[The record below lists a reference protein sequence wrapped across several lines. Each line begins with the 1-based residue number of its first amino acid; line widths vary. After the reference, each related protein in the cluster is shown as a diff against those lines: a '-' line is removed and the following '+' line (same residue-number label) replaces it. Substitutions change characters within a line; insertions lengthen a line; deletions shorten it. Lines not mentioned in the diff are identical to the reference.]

1 VPDAPTVPIA
11 DAAAVAASS
20 QVLLVV
26 DDDAICIEA
35 SLGAC
40 RLLGASR
47 DEVVGRELGELL
59 EPASRERLASHWPA
73 AQRNGGRAGTFT
85 LAPPA
90 SVEVSATVTPQ
101 LLPSRHLV
109 ALESALDPDSNGNGN
124 GHANGNGNGRFA
136 HPATGRGPTV
146 REREVLEMLA
156 NGATDDQIAASLTLS
171 PATVQSHVRNA
182 KAKLGARTRA
192 QAVALALQRGL
203 IGTSSPT

>member
-1 VPDAPTVPIA
+1 VPDAPSVGI
-11 DAAAVAASS
+11 DGDSAVAGSP

-26 DDDAICIEA
+26 DDDGICIEA

-59 EPASRERLASHWPA
+59 EPASRERLASYWSA
-73 AQRNGGRAGTFT
+73 VRRNGGRAGTFT

-90 SVEVSATVTPQ
+90 SVDVSATVTPQ

-109 ALESALDPDSNGNGN
+109 ALESALDSDSDGD
-124 GHANGNGNGRFA
+124 GNGRFA
-136 HPATGRGPTV
+136 HPAAGRGPTA
-146 REREVLEMLA
+146 RERQVLEMLA
-156 NGATDDQIAASLTLS
+156 DGATDDQIAASLALS

-203 IGTSSPT
+203 IGTSSPS

>member
-1 VPDAPTVPIA
+1 MPEVPSVGIDG
-11 DAAAVAASS
+11 DEAVAASS

-59 EPASRERLASHWPA
+59 EPASRDRLASHWPA
-73 AQRNGGRAGTFT
+73 VRRNGGRAGTFT

-101 LLPSRHLV
+101 LLPSHHLV
-109 ALESALDPDSNGNGN
+109 ALESAVDPDGHGNGN
-124 GHANGNGNGRFA
+124 GHYSGNGNGRFA
-136 HPATGRGPTV
+136 HPAAGRGPTA
-146 REREVLEMLA
+146 REREVLELLA
-156 NGATDDQIAASLTLS
+156 NGATDDQIAATLALS

-203 IGTSSPT
+203 IGTSSPS

>member
-1 VPDAPTVPIA
+1 VGIGD
-11 DAAAVAASS
+11 DDAVAASS

-59 EPASRERLASHWPA
+59 EPASRDRLASHWPA
-73 AQRNGGRAGTFT
+73 VQRNGGRAGTFT

-101 LLPSRHLV
+101 LLPSHHLV
-109 ALESALDPDSNGNGN
+109 ALESALEPDS
-124 GHANGNGNGRFA
+124 NGNGNGRFA
-136 HPATGRGPTV
+136 HPAAGRGPTA
-146 REREVLEMLA
+146 REREVLELLA
-156 NGATDDQIAASLTLS
+156 NGATDDQIAAALALS

-203 IGTSSPT
+203 IGTSSAS